1 MLDEEDAMTDRPR
14 DDADAARIGRTISDA
29 ESMTQPRDARAE
41 QLATARTEDVL
52 TQLTAQALM
61 RRLDSPFYT
70 NEQFIAW
77 LDDELDSPDR
87 SCDGWD
93 RERVRTAGARL
104 YASASAVRLHVRPAR
119 GLPPFEA
126 ASIVGTIPQVLD
138 DASHVGAAPHLDLAA
153 AAGVGRDLWDEPCD
167 QWVRVPSDL
176 PRARYVALRVSGE
189 SMVPLLHT
197 GDTVLV
203 QLGPS
208 VAPNTVVLVR
218 VPEGGYV
225 VKRVIR
231 VTRTRLELGS
241 LNPVYPPI
249 TVLRTERTVVG
260 TVVLRWERE
269 R

>member
-1 MLDEEDAMTDRPR
+1 MTDRPR

-29 ESMTQPRDARAE
+29 KSMTQPHDARAE
-41 QLATARTEDVL
+41 QLVMARTEDVL
-52 TQLTAQALM
+52 TQLTAQAMM
-61 RRLDSPFYT
+61 RRPDSPFYT
-70 NEQFIAW
+70 SEQFIAW

-104 YASASAVRLHVRPAR
+104 YASASAVRLHLCPAR

-126 ASIVGTIPQVLD
+126 ARIAGTIPQVLD
-138 DASHVGAAPHLDLAA
+138 DTSHAGAAPHLDLAA

-176 PRARYVALRVSGE
+176 PRARYIALRVSGE
-189 SMVPLLHT
+189 SMAPLLHT

-203 QLGPS
+203 QLGPE
-208 VAPNTVVLVR
+208 VAPNTVALVR
-218 VPEGGYV
+218 GPDGGYV
-225 VKRVIR
+225 IKRVLR

-241 LNPVYPPI
+241 LNPAYPPLS
-249 TVLRTERTVVG
+249 VVRTERTAVG
-260 TVVLRWERE
+260 TVVLRWSRE